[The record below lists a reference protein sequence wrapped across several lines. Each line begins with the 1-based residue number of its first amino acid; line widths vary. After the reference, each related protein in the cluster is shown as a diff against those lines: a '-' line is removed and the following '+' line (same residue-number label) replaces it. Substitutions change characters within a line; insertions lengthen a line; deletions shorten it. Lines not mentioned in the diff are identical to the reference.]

1 MNQPISIKIWSDIAC
16 PFCYIGKKHL
26 ESAISH
32 LSEDQKKQILIEW
45 KSFQLDPNLPDYSEL
60 SVTEYLSQR
69 KGIPLDKLKIM
80 NQRVSEM
87 GESAGIHFEF
97 DSIKL
102 GNTFNAHKLLQF
114 SKQMGKGQETKDRL
128 LKAYFE
134 EGVSV
139 SSLENLSSIAEEIGL
154 SAEETNNAFTNTL
167 FADKVKTDI
176 HEAQTLGISGV
187 PFFVFNNKY
196 AVSGAQ
202 PVSVFREVL
211 ETVMNEKNDFHEQ
224 SMQGETC
231 SPGEEC

>member
-1 MNQPISIKIWSDIAC
+1 
-16 PFCYIGKKHL
+16 
-26 ESAISH
+26 
-32 LSEDQKKQILIEW
+32 
-45 KSFQLDPNLPDYSEL
+45 
-60 SVTEYLSQR
+60 
-69 KGIPLDKLKIM
+69 M

>member
-1 MNQPISIKIWSDIAC
+1 MNQTISIKIWSDIAC